1 MKTIFATAAL
11 LALATAAPV
20 TAAQVTLAYNA
31 GASTLGSVQTSYNSG
46 SSYSNVGAGRLAFN
60 RTAGNIPGLSDS
72 TIYTFCI
79 EPQEFVQNITV
90 YNVVGLQNGNT
101 AQGGIGNT
109 KADAISQLF
118 ARFRPVVKGA
128 ITAQAAQALQIA
140 IWEIVRETSGVWNV
154 SQGLARFQSAS
165 VPGALTLA
173 QSYLS
178 ALTANGP
185 LLGNLRGLNAFGVQD
200 QLAQV
205 PEPAMLGLFGFGAL
219 GLFAARR
226 RRKNKAA

>member
-1 MKTIFATAAL
+1 MKKLLATATV
-11 LALATAAPV
+11 LALAAAAPA

-31 GASTLGSVQTSYNSG
+31 GASTLGNVQVSYNSG
-46 SSYSNVGAGRLAFN
+46 SNYSTVGAGRLAFTK
-60 RTAGNIPGLSDS
+60 TAGNLPGLSDS

-79 EPQEFVQNITV
+79 EPQEYVQNVTI

-109 KADAISQLF
+109 KADAIAQLL
-118 ARFRPVVKGA
+118 ARFRPVIKGA
-128 ITAQAAQALQIA
+128 ITTQAAQALQIA

-154 SQGLARFQSAS
+154 GQGLARFQSAS
-165 VPGALTLA
+165 ASGALTLA
-173 QSYLS
+173 QSYLD

-185 LLGNLRGLNAFGVQD
+185 RLGNIVGLSAFGAQD

-205 PEPAMLGLFGFGAL
+205 PEPAMLGLFGLGAL

-226 RRKNKAA
+226 RKKKA